1 MELISPDPG
10 CNPYIAITLLIHAAI
25 EGIQNNMQ
33 PPEPATQN
41 LFNPEIAKAVKY
53 NSLPVSL
60 EEAKAL
66 AEKSDFVKGILG

>member
-1 MELISPDPG
+1 
-10 CNPYIAITLLIHAAI
+10 
-25 EGIQNNMQ
+25 MQ